1 MQKIYCDFINSDHI
15 VLFLSTEI
23 KLESFVHL
31 FLFKMSHLHLL
42 YRICHP
48 NLKHVIFLVG
58 IIMTR
63 IFLPKSRENVTL
75 TNSTLKLLVQLVKL
89 NKLQLLL
96 MLNWKICQ
104 QSQLLFYIR
113 QLHLHQLKMVRHFD
127 AVILPQNYY
136 FVCHFQ
142 MT

>member
-1 MQKIYCDFINSDHI
+1 MKSHFKMYISVPRYFQCVCHKFRKQLMIKNSLTWFPRRQISSVTFMVLSLKLRKKIVLIQKIYCDFINSDHI

-31 FLFKMSHLHLL
+31 FLSKWVIYLL

-48 NLKHVIFLVG
+48 NLKPVIFLVG

-75 TNSTLKLLVQLVKL
+75 TNSTLKLLV
-89 NKLQLLL
+89 
-96 MLNWKICQ
+96 
-104 QSQLLFYIR
+104 
-113 QLHLHQLKMVRHFD
+113 
-127 AVILPQNYY
+127 
-136 FVCHFQ
+136 
-142 MT
+142 